1 MPEYRRSY
9 IKGGTYFFTLVT
21 YKRRKLFTDP
31 KSRLLLL
38 ETIKHVMAYHL
49 FTMVAYCILPDHLH
63 MIWTLPDGDS
73 NYSMRIGL
81 LKAKFSKQYRQIG
94 GYQVLPEYSRV
105 KRREAAIWQRRFWEH
120 LIRDEQD
127 LERHINYIHY
137 NPIKHGLVGKVKDW
151 PDSSFSEYVE
161 LGLYDVDWGG
171 DSKMED
177 KKVNFGE

>member
-1 MPEYRRSY
+1 M
-9 IKGGTYFFTLVT
+9 
-21 YKRRKLFTDP
+21 
-31 KSRLLLL
+31 
-38 ETIKHVMAYHL
+38 
-49 FTMVAYCILPDHLH
+49 
-63 MIWTLPDGDS
+63 
-73 NYSMRIGL
+73 
-81 LKAKFSKQYRQIG
+81 
-94 GYQVLPEYSRV
+94 